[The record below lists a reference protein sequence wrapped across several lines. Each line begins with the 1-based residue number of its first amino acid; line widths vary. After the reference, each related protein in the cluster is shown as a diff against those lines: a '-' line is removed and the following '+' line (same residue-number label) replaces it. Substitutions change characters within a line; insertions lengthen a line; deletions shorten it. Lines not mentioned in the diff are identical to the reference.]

1 LSTTITLSEDQ
12 CSKATPTI
20 QTTHLQL
27 GIISEHQSQE
37 GKTLGRSAK
46 RSSKRT
52 EASSDDHTQA
62 TQDHEQHSASC
73 PRCQFLESRIAEL
86 EKAASER
93 SIENQPSAPGNSKIL
108 PHLDFK
114 ALRLIPHGWGEGWQ
128 LRPSPARRH
137 WMDEL
142 PHAYKCLPLVV
153 ANQWGWQVLCP
164 TDVIATWDGRAGLEG
179 LRVEVPSQFAPA
191 IKSQFGAGIVTFS
204 PPWLFRTPPGW
215 DLYLKGPSNRWK
227 PNCVPLEGVIETWWL
242 NYTFTLNWKLVQP
255 GTVVFRQGESLGQL
269 LPVPHSTF
277 EDATALE
284 SPIGLLEPKAS
295 TELLEWQE
303 RRQSIAA
310 QKDNVHH
317 LYRKAAGIE
326 DHLQRVDVPPFQIIG
341 TEEALRLKGL
351 ESGNSVE
358 KSKPTG
364 EEEPA
369 N

>member
-1 LSTTITLSEDQ
+1 M
-12 CSKATPTI
+12 
-20 QTTHLQL
+20 
-27 GIISEHQSQE
+27 
-37 GKTLGRSAK
+37 GRPAK
-46 RSSKRT
+46 RSSKQVET
-52 EASSDDHTQA
+52 SSDNRTQVV
-62 TQDHEQHSASC
+62 QDHEQHSASC
-73 PRCQFLESRIAEL
+73 PRCQSLESRIADL

-93 SIENQPSAPGNSKIL
+93 FAENQAPAAAKLENL
-108 PHLDFK
+108 PPVEFK
-114 ALRLIPHGWGEGWQ
+114 ALRLIPYGWGEGWQ

-164 TDVIATWDGRAGLEG
+164 TDVVATWDGRPGLEG
-179 LRVEVPSQFAPA
+179 LRVEVPPQFVPA
-191 IKSQFGAGIVTFS
+191 IKSQFGAGIITFS

-277 EDATALE
+277 ESATAVE
-284 SPIGLLEPKAS
+284 APIGFAEPKAAA
-295 TELLEWQE
+295 ELLEWQE
-303 RRQSIAA
+303 KRRTIAA

-317 LYRKAAGIE
+317 MYRTAAGIE
-326 DHLQRVDVPPFQIIG
+326 DHLQRVNVPPIQIIG
-341 TEEALRLKGL
+341 TEEALRLKAE
-351 ESGNSVE
+351 ESKRHGE
-358 KSKPTG
+358 KHRETTK
-364 EEEPA
+364 EEPA
-369 N
+369 S